1 MTRTRAALVLSVA
14 LALTALWGCSTPVPP
29 APATASAP
37 AVPDAPPRS
46 GVPDQFQGQAGQAS
60 TQAEARGTTQ
70 AQVAATALPE
80 HLDPASAL
88 NRERSVYFAF
98 DDSNVAAEYLPLVER
113 HARYLATN
121 GNVAVRIEGHAD
133 ERGGPEYNLALGQR
147 RAEAVARSLRLL
159 GVTGSRV
166 EAVSFGEERPKAT
179 GHDEAAWAQNRRA
192 DIGYPRR

>member
-1 MTRTRAALVLSVA
+1 M
-14 LALTALWGCSTPVPP
+14 PP
-29 APATASAP
+29 APAVQSSSP

-46 GVPDQFQGQAGQAS
+46 GVPDQFQSSPGATSGQAQPS
-60 TQAEARGTTQ
+60 GTSQ
-70 AQVAATALPE
+70 AQVASTGLAE
-80 HLDPASAL
+80 HLDPNSAL

-98 DDSNVAAEYLPLVER
+98 DDSNVASEYLPLVER
-113 HARYLATN
+113 HAKYLATN
-121 GNVAVRIEGHAD
+121 AGIAIRVEGYAD

-159 GVTGSRV
+159 GVAGTRV
-166 EAVSFGEERPKAT
+166 EAVSYGEERPRAA